1 MAKMKISNEQFEQL
15 KVMVSKGVTPEEI
28 SKKFNI
34 AVSSVHNYKRQLKD
48 AGLKIPDV
56 RGKRPSD
63 VSHSTVV
70 LPITS
75 PVPSS
80 VMSAEGI
87 KITIN
92 DTVFYISSK
101 AKSVTVGINEL
112 TVTF

>member
-15 KVMVSKGVTPEEI
+15 KVLVSKGVTPEEI
-28 SKKFNI
+28 SKRFGI

-48 AGLKIPDV
+48 SGLKIPDV

-63 VSHSTVV
+63 AGHNGVV
-70 LPITS
+70 QPITS
-75 PVPSS
+75 PVQSS
-80 VMSAEGI
+80 VVSAENI

-92 DTVFYISSK
+92 STVFYISSK
-101 AKSVTVGINEL
+101 AKSVSVGINEL